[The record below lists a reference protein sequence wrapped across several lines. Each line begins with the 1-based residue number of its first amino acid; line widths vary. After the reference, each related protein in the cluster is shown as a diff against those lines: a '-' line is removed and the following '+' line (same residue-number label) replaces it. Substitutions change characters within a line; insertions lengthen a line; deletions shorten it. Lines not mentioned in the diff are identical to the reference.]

1 MCNTI
6 NNLKPTNLAKKKK
19 PSKHQP
25 VHINFTKNDNI

>member
-6 NNLKPTNLAKKKK
+6 NNLKPKNLGKKKT
-19 PSKHQP
+19 SKHQL